1 MSRITKL
8 VNSENHCAQLI
19 RSVFQNSY
27 KIEANL
33 IGAVK
38 FPPLARTAHDIQ
50 ETNRSF
56 YGLWIKSRLAGV
68 VEVELSD
75 FKLEISSLAVEPDF
89 FRQSVASDLIKFLFQ
104 SLAPKAGCEVAY
116 VETAERNLPAI
127 KLYQKFGF
135 TIIKTWIPDH
145 GIRKV
150 RLKAEL
156 NR

>member
-75 FKLEISSLAVEPDF
+75 FKLEISSLVVEPDF